1 MDGDVDNTSPE
12 LFTNYVYKWLEVAL
26 DCGIKE
32 YEFWDM
38 TLAEITR
45 AVDSYNRKKKR
56 EEQEKASYDYILAD
70 MIGRSVARLFNGN
83 NRFPEIYTVYPT
95 LFDNKEIQEREQQA
109 RMEMSVIRF
118 KQFAQAYNQK
128 RGGKQ

>member
-1 MDGDVDNTSPE
+1 MGGDADNTSPE

-45 AVDSYNRKKKR
+45 AVDSYNRKKRR

-70 MIGRSVARLFNGN
+70 MIGRSVALLFNGN

>member
-1 MDGDVDNTSPE
+1 MGGDADNTSPE

-45 AVDSYNRKKKR
+45 AVDSYNRKKRR

-95 LFDNKEIQEREQQA
+95 LFDNKEIQEREQQT